1 MNDHAPL
8 LQPPAGVV
16 CGRPGRGGTL
26 LLGATD
32 DDRPPHAAPFHFQLS
47 PQHPQLSRNWS
58 ITRFN
63 GEGWL
68 GRLGRGGLLHRG
80 APRSPPAHG
89 PPAVTHAVLAVLV
102 ELPEGPYSL
111 PLLLRDSG
119 TPPQERQQLLNISV
133 CHCGRDGTCE
143 DGVLAA
149 ATAGAGI
156 TLGALMIILGS
167 SILLLGE

>member
-1 MNDHAPL
+1 MTVSGPPHLPCPPHSQHPSPDSPCSVPPAEPPLSATGTLSIEILEVNDHAPL

-68 GRLGRGGLLHRG
+68 GRLGRGGCCIG
-80 APRSPPAHG
+80 GPPAH
-89 PPAVTHAVLAVLV
+89 P
-102 ELPEGPYSL
+102 LPTA
-111 PLLLRDSG
+111 LL
-119 TPPQERQQLLNISV
+119 Q
-133 CHCGRDGTCE
+133 
-143 DGVLAA
+143 
-149 ATAGAGI
+149 
-156 TLGALMIILGS
+156 
-167 SILLLGE
+167 